1 MNSESLKVTD
11 RYENPTMPTPSAQS
25 PPTKNPPSPLQLFS
39 VAIWGW
45 MRAHPNA
52 TLAEF
57 LDMMEQVERRVK
69 VRPVETGEGG
79 S

>member
-1 MNSESLKVTD
+1 MNPVIAKVTTRD
-11 RYENPTMPTPSAQS
+11 GETTTSADSAQA
-25 PPTKNPPSPLQLFS
+25 PPKNPPTPLQLFS
-39 VAIWGW
+39 IAIWGW
-45 MRAHPNA
+45 MRAHPNS
-52 TLAEF
+52 TLVEF